1 MDYNVHSA
9 AAEAHI
15 RSSTRRKYEDLN
27 DDADIVESGEA
38 KSEDGEEIFPAV
50 GPFQCEICKEVS
62 ATKQMFVTHI
72 KTRHRHSVDPEVL
85 RSLELDLR
93 KREEKIE
100 KTVAGAKT
108 RPRRKRGKLSVKVE
122 ADSEGEKFAREKRKY
137 EHRQE
142 LQYVDLAGNILPKAA
157 GKYPGE
163 DSELEPWLYSI
174 I

>member
-1 MDYNVHSA
+1 M
-9 AAEAHI
+9 
-15 RSSTRRKYEDLN
+15 
-27 DDADIVESGEA
+27 
-38 KSEDGEEIFPAV
+38 

-93 KREEKIE
+93 KRQEKIE

-163 DSELEPWLYSI
+163 DS
-174 I
+174 